1 MKRIYSVVLGL
12 AMGLTLAAPS
22 FAALRVPQV
31 AFNSASLQSRMN
43 GFGESI
49 NVLTQQQ
56 DGLVW
61 GSTISTNS
69 TMTIQYQLSGNP
81 HANEIGIAK
90 LNAAGNVVTGL
101 ATVFPATSAPGMFA
115 VASFRPGNLLI
126 VNLFDAN
133 ANLVGQT
140 STSGVNRSLFGYYIK
155 NAGAT
160 SYTHEGFNADG
171 KVHSLAFAGT
181 GINTGSWWLAWEDA
195 PITTY
200 SGADFDDA
208 LLFMESINPTPVA
221 QTTWGSLKARF
232 R

>member
-12 AMGLTLAAPS
+12 AVTLAVASPAL
-22 FAALRVPQV
+22 AALRSPQI

-49 NVLTQQQ
+49 DVLTAQQ

-90 LNAAGNVVTGL
+90 LNATGNAVTGL
-101 ATVFPATSAPGMFA
+101 ATVFPVTAGPGMFA
-115 VASFRPGNLLI
+115 VASFRAGGLLI

-133 ANLVGQT
+133 ANLVSTT
-140 STSGVNRSLFGYYIK
+140 STTGVNRSLFGYYIK

-160 SYTHEGFNADG
+160 SYSHEGFNADG
-171 KVHSLAFAGT
+171 KVHSLAYAGT
-181 GINTGSWWLAWEDA
+181 GINAGSWWLAWEDA
-195 PITTY
+195 SITSY
-200 SGADFDDA
+200 ANADFDDA
-208 LLFMESINPTPVA
+208 VLFMESINPTPVA